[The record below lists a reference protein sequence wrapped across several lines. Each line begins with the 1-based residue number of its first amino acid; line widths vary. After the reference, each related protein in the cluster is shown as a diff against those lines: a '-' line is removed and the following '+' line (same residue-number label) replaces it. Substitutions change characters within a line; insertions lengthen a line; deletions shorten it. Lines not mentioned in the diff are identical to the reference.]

1 MDLKLSII
9 HHSSSILEGSPMST
23 QAQIE
28 ANRINAQKS
37 TGPRTPEGK
46 AIVAQN
52 AIKHGLLAR
61 DAVVIGEETDD
72 FAFFRDQLGAELTP
86 VGLVESRLVARIAGL
101 FWRLQRAERFHT
113 EAFDMLYVQCAADP
127 QTKRWQPIPGADPT
141 DPAFSL
147 AVVKDFSETGILERL
162 LGYERRIENS
172 LCRMMAE
179 LRKVQGQRQAAA
191 VPGPRAAVRDT
202 HPADLS
208 RPEAYRPGRRS
219 GRARE
224 VPPLDFALDNLLA
237 KIIAVQGQRAGVMAN
252 TPADA
257 SCQTKPISEEVSSE
271 AVGAGPCACPS
282 GGRPRGAAPTHIALQ
297 TFGGTPT
304 GQGESCQTNPIE
316 EEVSSVE
323 CEVSSEAGHAT
334 SVPAVSAA
342 FCQTKPIGGLD
353 ERQVLDGQE
362 VTKDAPQ
369 GETGKAEPEEAGY
382 RLVHCVGRPAVRS

>member
-9 HHSSSILEGSPMST
+9 HHSSSILEGSPMTT

-46 AIVAQN
+46 ATVAQN

-61 DAVVIGEETDD
+61 DAVVIGEEPDD
-72 FAFFRDQLGAELTP
+72 FALLRDQLGAELTP

-179 LRKVQGQRQAAA
+179 LRKVQGQRQAGAA
-191 VPGPRAAVRDT
+191 VPGTRAAVRDT

-208 RPEAYRPGRRS
+208 RADQYRLGRRS
-219 GRARE
+219 GRGRE

-237 KIIAVQGQRAGVMAN
+237 KFIAVQGQRAVAAAN
-252 TPADA
+252 TPAQQ
-257 SCQTKPISEEVSSE
+257 SCQTKPIAEEVASVKCEVSSE
-271 AVGAGPCACPS
+271 EGP
-282 GGRPRGAAPTHIALQ
+282 AATPLSLATSDFPLETAAQPQ
-297 TFGGTPT
+297 T
-304 GQGESCQTNPIE
+304 CQTNPICTSPRGTGILP
-316 EEVSSVE
+316 VNTNYGQD
-323 CEVSSEAGHAT
+323 AHAT
-334 SVPAVSAA
+334 ASAA
-342 FCQTKPIGGLD
+342 FCQTKPIVGPD
-353 ERQVLDGQE
+353 KRQVLDGQE
-362 VTKDAPQ
+362 VTRNSVQ
-369 GETGKAEPEEAGY
+369 GEAGRAEPEEASY
-382 RLVHCVGRPAVRS
+382 RPVHCVGRPAVRS

>member
-1 MDLKLSII
+1 MDLKSSII
-9 HHSSSILEGSPMST
+9 HHPSPILEGSPMTT

-202 HPADLS
+202 HPTDLS
-208 RPEAYRPGRRS
+208 RAEAYRPGRRS

-237 KIIAVQGQRAGVMAN
+237 KFIAVQGQRAVAAAN

-257 SCQTKPISEEVSSE
+257 SCETNPIRQSSENSPLRHGDPRDDSKSTALTPCAPSLRGGELCETNPISDEASSLKSE
-271 AVGAGPCACPS
+271 GPASSPGSLPAS
-282 GGRPRGAAPTHIALQ
+282 GFKLQ

-304 GQGESCQTNPIE
+304 AQSETCETNPICNGG
-316 EEVSSVE
+316 SS
-323 CEVSSEAGHAT
+323 GQGGYT
-334 SVPAVSAA
+334 
-342 FCQTKPIGGLD
+342 PIF
-353 ERQVLDGQE
+353 R
-362 VTKDAPQ
+362 
-369 GETGKAEPEEAGY
+369 
-382 RLVHCVGRPAVRS
+382 RRS